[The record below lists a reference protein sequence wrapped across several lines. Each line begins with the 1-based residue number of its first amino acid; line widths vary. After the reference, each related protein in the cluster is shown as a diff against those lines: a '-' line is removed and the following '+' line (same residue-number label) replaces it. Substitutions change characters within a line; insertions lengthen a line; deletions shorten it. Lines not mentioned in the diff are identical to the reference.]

1 MHKIHF
7 EKKDIKMKEIILIK
21 NGELALKG
29 LNRSTF
35 EDVLVKNLKYRIKKC
50 GPCEIK
56 KSQSTI
62 MVEPKS
68 DDFDFK
74 AALKATEKVF
84 GIAAFSR
91 AAALPKNMDDI
102 KEFGV
107 PYLADALKNIKTF
120 KVESKRSDKKFPLG
134 SLEISA
140 EFGGALLEKYHHLS
154 VDVHNPEAVVVVEIR
169 DNYAYVRC
177 GQIKGAGGMPV
188 STGGRAEILIS
199 GGIDSPVAA
208 WMMAKRGIQLAAVH
222 FASPPYTS
230 ARAEQKVHRLL
241 SKVAQYSGPI
251 GLHTIPF
258 TEIQEQIAEH
268 CKEEYFTLIMRRFM
282 MRIAEKMAI
291 KEHCGAL
298 ITGESVGQVA
308 SQTLPALNVT
318 NSVVEMP
325 VLRPLIGMD
334 KDEIIDISRKIDTF
348 DISIEPFEDCCTVF
362 TPKHPKTRPELSKC
376 IEAESVL
383 DIDSLVE
390 RAVSGATFMMID

>member
-1 MHKIHF
+1 
-7 EKKDIKMKEIILIK
+7 MKEIILIK

-50 GPCEIK
+50 GQCEIK

-62 MVEPKS
+62 MVEPLTE
-68 DDFDFK
+68 DFDFK
-74 AALKATEKVF
+74 SALKATEKVF

-91 AAALPKNMDDI
+91 AAALPKNMEDI
-102 KEFGV
+102 IAEGV
-107 PYLADALKNIKTF
+107 PYLADTLKNIKTF
-120 KVESKRSDKKFPLG
+120 KVESKRSDKKFPLV

-140 EFGGALLEKYHHLS
+140 QFGGALLEKYHHLS

-169 DNYAYVRC
+169 DKYAYVRC
-177 GQIKGAGGMPV
+177 GQLKGAGGMPV

-230 ARAEQKVHRLL
+230 QRAEEKVHRLL
-241 SKVAQYSGPI
+241 SQVAKYSGPI

-258 TEIQEQIAEH
+258 TEIQEEIASN

-282 MRIAEKMAI
+282 MRIAEKIAE

-308 SQTLPALNVT
+308 SQTLPALHVT
-318 NSVVEMP
+318 NSVVTMP

-334 KDEIIDISRKIDTF
+334 KDEIIDISRKIETF

-362 TPKHPKTRPELSKC
+362 TPKHPKTRPELHKC
-376 IEAESVL
+376 IEAESSL
-383 DIDSLVE
+383 DIDALVK
-390 RAVSGATFMMID
+390 RAVAGAVFMMID